1 MLWNSLSSLCV
12 SQLCSSLRFT
22 DNCLPAWCM
31 CLLFL
36 IIFMCADYRKLQLR
50 LGHRRKIYEGHLF
63 CPINFNT
70 IQLPPQTLRDVSLCS
85 LRFNSAVWE
94 GQREDFLS
102 PPHSHCD
109 RLFHF
114 ADSEPLVSMGDS
126 RLCRRRRLIKS
137 AGGFDQRRKYTYPAD
152 PFSCSLRFNLR
163 RLVQSLQAE
172 RQHAAPVHGSPLRH
186 AAAGKQTYMLW
197 MSHFTFVLMNTFS
210 N

>member
-1 MLWNSLSSLCV
+1 MM
-12 SQLCSSLRFT
+12 R
-22 DNCLPAWCM
+22 
-31 CLLFL
+31 LLFL
-36 IIFMCADYRKLQLR
+36 IIFYVCRLKLQLR
-50 LGHRRKIYEGHLF
+50 LGHLF
-63 CPINFNT
+63 CPINFST

-94 GQREDFLS
+94 GQREDFIS

-114 ADSEPLVSMGDS
+114 ADLEPLVSMGDS
-126 RLCRRRRLIKS
+126 RLCCRHRRRRRLIKS

-172 RQHAAPVHGSPLRH
+172 RQHAAPEHGSPLRH
-186 AAAGKQTYMLW
+186 AAAGKQTYMLR